1 VVGRPGAPRITDGH
15 PAIEARFVRLSR
27 DDRAVAEQRLPSGV
41 VTFVLSDIVG
51 STRLWES
58 APARMESALARHDE
72 IVTAAVAAHNG
83 VVLKARGEG
92 DSTFSVFTLAT
103 DALAAAYAAQ
113 VGLAAARWP
122 TGARLVVRFA
132 VHTGEAVERGGDF
145 LGPAVNRAARLR
157 ATAHGG
163 EVLVSGSTARL
174 VVDRLPPRVRLMEL
188 GEVRL
193 RDLDR
198 PEPTYVLT
206 GPGLPEPR
214 AGPIHRGDPVERPW
228 AERRVTRKQAEVL
241 DALCEHLTNAEIASR
256 LYVSERTVESHIS
269 SLLRKFQ
276 VANRHELARAAG
288 SPRSVGSSGE
298 PAQQA
303 AFVRERFPTAVTPLV
318 GRESE
323 LSRISSLLAAHSLVT
338 LVGAG
343 GTGKTRLAGH
353 LAATATATG
362 LRDSW
367 CAEFAAV
374 YPSGN
379 IAEVLLG
386 TLGVRPTTDMDP
398 SERVARH
405 LTARTGL
412 LVLDNCEHVRA
423 QVAAICERIMQVAP
437 DIRILATSR
446 QPLGVIGEVLFPVP
460 ALTTPSDNTPEVI
473 ASTDAVKLF
482 VERARNYQPDF
493 SLDDNNLVAIA
504 ELCRSLDGLPLA
516 IELAAA
522 RVPTMTPKEIVSR
535 LDQLFQVLGNR
546 PDHIDHHRTLRAT
559 LDWSYDLLE
568 SDEQALLAELATFAP
583 GFSLAAVEALTAG
596 APHDRYGL
604 DVLSALVAKSMVIAE
619 AKYGMTRLRLLETV
633 RAYALEKGADQRER
647 QDAARRRHLAF
658 YTRLADELAGPGVV
672 ADVDSRSEQLEA
684 EAPNIRRALD
694 YAVDTNDVSSVFS
707 LTRALVDVW
716 CLWGWGASILS
727 ALEAVL
733 HRDASGVG
741 GRSEAFADA
750 AWSAWSQGRHSE
762 AISWCE
768 ESERC
773 STSDGDPLVSR
784 VHIIRG
790 MSRLLDD
797 GDISGGAA
805 LCEQGL
811 QELSENRELRRYAHD
826 LGAYGSY
833 LAVVGET
840 ARAAKISTESVAL
853 ARQLR
858 DQRTLGLAL
867 AALGYSSICSD
878 PEQARKNFSEV
889 IGIGDPWCTGSAWW
903 GLGWIND
910 VAEDSSSAVRCYREA
925 LELWSDTGDRRGVF
939 YAVQGIAIVL
949 TRSGDFATAV
959 RLFAGADAIAA
970 DVGAGSM
977 PQWNAW
983 RDQHLD
989 ELRDAL
995 SPVDFSTIWA
1005 AGERLAADVLVK
1017 EAIIAARRTETEAAT
1032 AAT

>member
-1 VVGRPGAPRITDGH
+1 VRI
-15 PAIEARFVRLSR
+15 SR
-27 DDRAVAEQRLPSGV
+27 DDRAVAELRLPSGV

-92 DSTFSVFTLAT
+92 DSTFCVFSLAT
-103 DALAAAYAAQ
+103 DAVAAAYAAQ

-122 TGARLVVRFA
+122 TGARLAVRFA

-157 ATAHGG
+157 AAAQGG

-174 VVDRLPPRVRLMEL
+174 VVDGLPARVRLMEL

-206 GPGLPEPR
+206 GPGLPQPR
-214 AGPIHRGDPVERPW
+214 AGPIHRGAPGGRPW
-228 AERRVTRKQAEVL
+228 AERGVTRKEAEVL

-276 VANRHELARAAG
+276 VANRHELARVAG
-288 SPRSVGSSGE
+288 SQGSFGSSGE
-298 PAQQA
+298 PAPTA
-303 AFVRERFPTAVTPLV
+303 AFERERFPTAVTPLV
-318 GRESE
+318 GREAE
-323 LSRISSLLAAHSLVT
+323 LSTISSLLAAHSLVT

-353 LAATATATG
+353 LAAKGTETG
-362 LRDSW
+362 PHDSW
-367 CAEFAAV
+367 CAEFAGV
-374 YPSGN
+374 YASGN

-386 TLGVRPTTDMDP
+386 TLGVRPSTDVDP
-398 SERVARH
+398 SERVVRH
-405 LTARTGL
+405 LSPRTGL

-423 QVAAICERIMQVAP
+423 QAATICERIIQAAP
-437 DIRILATSR
+437 NIRILTTSR
-446 QPLGVIGEVLFPVP
+446 QPLGVVGEVLFPVP
-460 ALTTPSDNTPEVI
+460 PLTTPSDNTPEVI
-473 ASTDAVKLF
+473 AAADAVKLF
-482 VERARNYQPDF
+482 VERARSYKPDF

-522 RVPTMTPKEIVSR
+522 RVPTMTPQEILSR
-535 LDQLFQVLGNR
+535 LDQLFHVLGHR

-559 LDWSYDLLE
+559 LDWSHDLLE
-568 SDEQALLAELATFAP
+568 SDEQALLAELAIFAP
-583 GFSLAAVEALTAG
+583 GFSLSAVEALTEG
-596 APHDRYGL
+596 ASQDRYGL
-604 DVLSALVAKSMVIAE
+604 DVLSELVAKSMVIAE
-619 AKYGMTRLRLLETV
+619 AKHGMTRLRLLETV
-633 RAYALEKGADQRER
+633 RAYALEKGAERGR
-647 QDAARRRHLAF
+647 QDGARRRHLAF
-658 YTRLADELAGPGVV
+658 YTRLADELAGPKVV
-672 ADVDSRSEQLEA
+672 ADVDARSEQLA
-684 EAPNIRRALD
+684 GEAPNMRIALD

-707 LTRALVDVW
+707 LTGALVDVW
-716 CLWGWGASILS
+716 CLWGWGAGILS

-733 HRDASGVG
+733 HRDASGVA
-741 GRSEAFADA
+741 GRSEALANA

-762 AISWCE
+762 AISWCD

-773 STSDGDPLVSR
+773 STVDGDPLVAR

-790 MSRLLDD
+790 MSRLLDC
-797 GDISGGAA
+797 GDMPGGIA
-805 LCEQGL
+805 LCERGL
-811 QELSENRELRRYAHD
+811 DELNEDGHLRRYAHD
-826 LGAYGSY
+826 LAAYGSY
-833 LAVVGET
+833 LAVAGET
-840 ARAAKISTESVAL
+840 ERATKISNESVTL

-858 DQRTLGLAL
+858 DQRTLSIAL
-867 AALGYSSICSD
+867 AALGYSLFYSD
-878 PEQARKNFSEV
+878 PQQARKNFSEV
-889 IGIGDPWCTGSAWW
+889 IGIGDRWCTGSAWW
-903 GLGWIND
+903 GLGWIDDLAEND
-910 VAEDSSSAVRCYREA
+910 DGAARCYREA
-925 LELWSDTGDRRGVF
+925 LELWSETGDRRGVF
-939 YAVQGIAIVL
+939 YAVQGIAIVS
-949 TRSGDFATAV
+949 TRAGDFTTAV

-970 DVGAGSM
+970 DVGPGSM
-977 PQWNAW
+977 PQWNTW
-983 RDQHLD
+983 RDQHLGT
-989 ELRDAL
+989 LRDAL
-995 SPVDFSTIWA
+995 SPVDFSTSWA

-1017 EAIIAARRTETEAAT
+1017 EATIAARRAETDAAKAAT
-1032 AAT
+1032 